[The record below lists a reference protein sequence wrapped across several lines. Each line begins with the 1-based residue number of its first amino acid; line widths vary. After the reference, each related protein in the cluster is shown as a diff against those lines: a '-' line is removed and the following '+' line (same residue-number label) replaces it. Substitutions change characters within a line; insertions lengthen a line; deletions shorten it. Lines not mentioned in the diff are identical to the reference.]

1 MSNEDETYSGWA
13 NRETWAVA
21 LHINNDQGWQES
33 VREAV
38 RNAVDGAYQDPPVWL
53 GAGGATDPAELDRL
67 WANVAGDAI
76 RENVEDVFD
85 PDVFSLTDSQRD
97 TYTVSRDLWMARDD
111 IGSLWRV
118 DWTELGASFLE
129 DLEDD
134 DA

>member
-1 MSNEDETYSGWA
+1 
-13 NRETWAVA
+13 VA

-76 RENVEDVFD
+76 RENVEEALRFLVE
-85 PDVFSLTDSQRD
+85 SAGEGDS
-97 TYTVSRDLWMARDD
+97 YAHGVRDD

>member
-1 MSNEDETYSGWA
+1 MGNSDSYSGWA

-76 RENVEDVFD
+76 RESVEEALETIPATD
-85 PDVFSLTDSQRD
+85 PYRPQTRAVVRILTEAQALALR
-97 TYTVSRDLWMARDD
+97 D

-129 DLEDD
+129 DLDQ
-134 DA
+134 

>member
-1 MSNEDETYSGWA
+1 MSEDTYNGWA

-38 RNAVDGAYQDPPVWL
+38 RNAVDGATQDPSPWL
-53 GAGGATDPAELDRL
+53 VDHTGTVPAATLARI
-67 WANVAGDAI
+67 AGDAI
-76 RENVEDVFD
+76 RENVEDVLD

-118 DWTELGASFLE
+118 DWTELGASFL
-129 DLEDD
+129 
-134 DA
+134 A